1 LHAAEIL
8 RVPPQQCV
16 VFEDS
21 QYGVNA
27 AKAAGMV
34 SVGIAGTAEFKPGD
48 ADFIISNYMQDPA
61 PFAEKIL
68 HLIETRVLMQR
79 QKG

>member
-1 LHAAEIL
+1 MASTLPKRLAW
-8 RVPPQQCV
+8 
-16 VFEDS
+16 S
-21 QYGVNA
+21 
-27 AKAAGMV
+27 V
-34 SVGIAGTAEFKPGD
+34 SVLPALHNSNLVMS
-48 ADFIISNYMQDPA
+48 DFIISNYMQDPA